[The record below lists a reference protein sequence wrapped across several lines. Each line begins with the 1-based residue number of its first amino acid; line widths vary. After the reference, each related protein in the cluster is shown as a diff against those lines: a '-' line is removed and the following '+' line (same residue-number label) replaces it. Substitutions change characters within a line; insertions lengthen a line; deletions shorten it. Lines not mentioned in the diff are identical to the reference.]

1 MIFYVAQLTCRT
13 TWSVL
18 LSNIKSN
25 ILMAFFCLPLVWV
38 FFFFW
43 LFFVMLMVLV
53 DVKGIGSLF
62 STSNSLEVL
71 KRLEYNILF
80 FILIMKNGHARCD
93 SLLFKACM
101 DYRCV
106 LCFLHLAENS
116 HHLF

>member
-1 MIFYVAQLTCRT
+1 
-13 TWSVL
+13 
-18 LSNIKSN
+18 
-25 ILMAFFCLPLVWV
+25 
-38 FFFFW
+38 
-43 LFFVMLMVLV
+43 MLKV
-53 DVKGIGSLF
+53 IGSLF
-62 STSNSLEVL
+62 STSNALEVQHF
-71 KRLEYNILF
+71 I